1 MALVLLYNIKDEVK
15 RLKIGYAARKLG
27 FPVRCVAP
35 EEFSQP
41 VGYLLRLDGFS
52 PSDAPAEAFEAE
64 MLLMHGLSS
73 AQFSG
78 FLEALRQGAQG
89 RGHGAQCQLV
99 LRGAL
104 PRAAEGAR
112 GDEARGQE
120 RASLSRGFESF
131 CLSDRKQGT
140 ALRFPV
146 FASRRA
152 VIAAP
157 LCFK

>member
-1 MALVLLYNIKDEVK
+1 MALVLLYNINDEVK

-78 FLEALRQGAQG
+78 FLEALRQGRTPVALKAVVTE
-89 RGHGAQCQLV
+89 HNVNWSSAV
-99 LRGAL
+99 LCREL
-104 PRAAEGAR
+104 QKEH
-112 GDEARGQE
+112 EAMKRTGKSVH
-120 RASLSRGFESF
+120 R
-131 CLSDRKQGT
+131 
-140 ALRFPV
+140 
-146 FASRRA
+146 
-152 VIAAP
+152 
-157 LCFK
+157 